1 MTILL
6 DNNHLSPAEIKD
18 FAKIRAQR
26 LLGLKNHLLAL
37 VAKKV
42 RLELEIKHLKEVIKN
57 KGTRDAKKLRVSL
70 SLEDSQSVNQDPDL
84 LNWVKGQP
92 EILQE
97 LQVGD
102 QILKEVLDLLQEE
115 GLLSEEEFES
125 FRQSL

>member
-6 DNNHLSPAEIKD
+6 ENNHLSPAEIKD
-18 FAKIRAQR
+18 FAKIRTQR
-26 LLGLKNHLLAL
+26 LLGLKNHLSAL

-57 KGTRDAKKLRVSL
+57 KGTRNAKKLRVSL
-70 SLEDSQSVNQDPDL
+70 SLEDSQNVNHDPDL

-97 LQVGD
+97 LRAGD
-102 QILKEVLDLLQEE
+102 QILEEVLDLLQEE
-115 GLLSEEEFES
+115 ELLSEEEMNQM
-125 FRQSL
+125 RQIL

>member
-6 DNNHLSPAEIKD
+6 ENNNLSPAEIKD

-26 LLGLKNHLLAL
+26 LLGLKNHLSAL

-70 SLEDSQSVNQDPDL
+70 SLEDSQSVDQDPDL

-102 QILKEVLDLLQEE
+102 RILEEVLDLLQEE
-115 GLLSEEEFES
+115 GLLSEEELNHL
-125 FRQSL
+125 RQIL